1 MRCSINIPNLGD
13 FADPRRVA
21 DIARLAEEA
30 GSDGLFVWD
39 HLIGYN
45 QELVGE
51 FGATSI
57 LLVGSAEPDR
67 PSRPPPP
74 RTPQLACLDRI
85 AFQSQDRAP
94 ARKLGVPET
103 AVQ

>member
-1 MRCSINIPNLGD
+1 MGPQPVSIRPAGTRGEAAMRCSINIANLGD

-51 FGATSI
+51 FGTSI
-57 LLVGSAEPDR
+57 LLVGSAALATER
-67 PSRPPPP
+67 IRLGTQV
-74 RTPQLACLDRI
+74 TPVGTA
-85 AFQSQDRAP
+85 A
-94 ARKLGVPET
+94 ARLTG
-103 AVQ
+103 

>member
-1 MRCSINIPNLGD
+1 
-13 FADPRRVA
+13 VA
-21 DIARLAEEA
+21 DIARLAKKA

-57 LLVGSAEPDR
+57 LLVGSAALATER
-67 PSRPPPP
+67 IRLGTQV
-74 RTPQLACLDRI
+74 TPVGTA
-85 AFQSQDRAP
+85 A
-94 ARKLGVPET
+94 ARLTG
-103 AVQ
+103 

>member
-1 MRCSINIPNLGD
+1 
-13 FADPRRVA
+13 VA

-57 LLVGSAEPDR
+57 LLVGSAALATER
-67 PSRPPPP
+67 IRLGTQV
-74 RTPQLACLDRI
+74 TPVGTA
-85 AFQSQDRAP
+85 A
-94 ARKLGVPET
+94 ARLTG
-103 AVQ
+103 

>member
-1 MRCSINIPNLGD
+1 
-13 FADPRRVA
+13 VA

-51 FGATSI
+51 FGATSV
-57 LLVGSAEPDR
+57 LLVGSAALATERIRLGHPGHPGWDR
-67 PSRPPPP
+67 RSS
-74 RTPQLACLDRI
+74 TD
-85 AFQSQDRAP
+85 
-94 ARKLGVPET
+94 
-103 AVQ
+103 